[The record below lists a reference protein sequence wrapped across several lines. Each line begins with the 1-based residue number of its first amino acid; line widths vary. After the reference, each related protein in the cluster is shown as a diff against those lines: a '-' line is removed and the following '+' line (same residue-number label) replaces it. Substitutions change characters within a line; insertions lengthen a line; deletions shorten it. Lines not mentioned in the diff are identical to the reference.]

1 MWLYAVLTNHV
12 SQSVC
17 TVMTYL
23 GKDICIPTLI
33 VLYANNTCL
42 SVCSYTQYSCHK
54 VCVYYNNSTLPLT
67 FLLPA
72 ASSFSASQFLKTYE
86 DEFVAVVHARQ
97 SLSRLKYKGVI
108 SEDVKTSIEHAN
120 EKDAKYLLLEHLE
133 KNATVGTLKEYCKV
147 AIAADAFPR
156 MQELGRKMIKALPPE
171 EG

>member
-23 GKDICIPTLI
+23 GKDMYIRLLI
-33 VLYANNTCL
+33 VLYDNNTCL
-42 SVCSYTQYSCHK
+42 SVCSYAQYTCHK
-54 VCVYYNNSTLPLT
+54 VCVFNNNSTLPLT

-86 DEFVAVVHARQ
+86 NEFVAVVHAKQ
-97 SLSRLKYKGVI
+97 SLSRLKFKGVI
-108 SEDVKTSIEHAN
+108 SEDVKASIERAN
-120 EKDAKYLLLEHLE
+120 EEDAKYLLLEHLE
-133 KNATVGTLKEYCKV
+133 KNATVGMLKEYCNV

-156 MQELGRKMIKALPPE
+156 MQELGRKMIK
-171 EG
+171 G